1 MSSLAQPLIRLVQS
15 IFNALEQDF
24 LHLTLPCRHSLVLTI
39 ALDLTRPRAEL
50 IAENAILRQQLF
62 ILHRQGKKPR
72 FTQADRLWLVLL
84 ASRVQSWKATLL
96 ILKPD
101 TLLRWHRQGFR
112 LFWKLKSRFRGGR
125 PRVADETIALIQKM
139 ARENRLWGAEP
150 QRRVP
155 GERIHGELIKLGIQ
169 VAKATIQKYIR
180 LARLYYPA
188 PSQNWST
195 FIRNHAQ
202 LVWACDFLPVIDLFF
217 RQIYAFFIIEL
228 GSRQVVHF
236 GVTSHPTDAWIA
248 QQLRE
253 ATAFGLAPRFLIR
266 DRDSKFSDGFTQV
279 AKASSI
285 EVLKTPYRA
294 PRANA
299 VCERFLGSVRR
310 ECLDHILFVGD
321 RQLHRVIKEY
331 VEYFNRARPHQ
342 GIGQRPPEGIAPRP
356 AWPRRGR
363 LIAVPVL
370 NGLHHDYRYD
380 V

>member
-1 MSSLAQPLIRLVQS
+1 MSSLAKPLIRLVQS
-15 IFNALEQDF
+15 VFNALEQDF

-39 ALDLTRPRAEL
+39 APDVMRPRSEL
-50 IAENAILRQQLF
+50 IAENALLRQQLI
-62 ILHRQGKKPR
+62 ILHRQINKPR

-84 ASRVQSWKATLL
+84 ASRVRSWKATLL

-125 PRVADETIALIQKM
+125 PRVASETIALIQQM

-180 LARLYYPA
+180 LARPHPA

-202 LVWACDFLPVIDLFF
+202 LVWACDFLPLIDMFF

-228 GSRQVVHF
+228 GSRRVVHF
-236 GVTSHPTDAWIA
+236 AVTAHPTDSWVA

-253 ATAFGLAPRFLIR
+253 ATPYGEAPRYLIR
-266 DRDSKFSDGFTQV
+266 DRDSKYGDHFARV
-279 AKASSI
+279 ANASSI
-285 EVLKTPYRA
+285 EVP
-294 PRANA
+294 
-299 VCERFLGSVRR
+299 
-310 ECLDHILFVGD
+310 
-321 RQLHRVIKEY
+321 
-331 VEYFNRARPHQ
+331 
-342 GIGQRPPEGIAPRP
+342 
-356 AWPRRGR
+356 WPGGLRG
-363 LIAVPVL
+363 
-370 NGLHHDYRYD
+370 G
-380 V
+380 